1 MSQPLN
7 LHDLVQQFAHPGR
20 LEAIFL
26 RPARREAVMAVQQ
39 AQALVDRGLSGDRAA
54 EKTPWRAGGNK
65 RQVTLIQAE
74 HLPAVAAFTQM
85 ARIDPAWLRRNLLV
99 SGLNL
104 LATKAMFKNE
114 PMVVRIGQDVLLE
127 ITGPCEPCSRMEE
140 ILGAGGYNA
149 MRGHGGMTARVLAGG
164 ALRVGDAITC
174 EPAAL
179 QLPLQLGAGA

>member
-1 MSQPLN
+1 MSQPVSLR
-7 LHDLVQQFAHPGR
+7 HLVQQFPQPGR
-20 LEAIFL
+20 LDAIYL
-26 RPARREAVMAVQQ
+26 RPARREAVIAVQQ

-74 HLPAVAAFTQM
+74 HLPVVAAFTQL

-104 LATKAMFKNE
+104 LATKTMFKDA
-114 PMVVRIGQDVLLE
+114 PLIVRIGTQVVLE

-164 ALRVGDAITC
+164 PLQVGDAITC
-174 EPAAL
+174 
-179 QLPLQLGAGA
+179 LPTPSQSGAQA